1 MMAKTPQSTPSYV
14 SALLARRSAAQK
26 IVWGIELG
34 NRIKGSLGQVRG
46 EGKPAGTP
54 ASSALELSVVIPCLN
69 EADTIRACVEQVA
82 DTLSANGIAG
92 EILVADNGSEDASC
106 EIAEAAGARVV
117 HVSERGYG
125 NALRGGINAAHGR
138 YVIMGDADGSYD
150 FGEIPRFL
158 EKLREGFELVQGCR
172 LESGGGRVLPGAMPP
187 LHRWIGN
194 PVLSF
199 LTRLWFRT
207 EVQDAHCGLRGFDRD
222 LPDRLGLRC
231 SGMEFATE
239 MIVKASF
246 ADARIAQVPITLHP
260 DGRIQHEPHLRTFR
274 DGWRHLRFML
284 LYTPDWLFLIPGSVL
299 LVLGLIAF
307 GIALPGVRIAGVL
320 FDVHTLLFGS
330 LGVILGYQAIWFST
344 LAKAVGVAQH
354 LVPTPESSSRMNR
367 FTLERGIQLGVG
379 LGVVGIGL
387 LLVALLQWK
396 AVEFGDLDVQR
407 TMRWVIPGATLATVG
422 SQTILGSFFLSV
434 LDLTDR

>member
-1 MMAKTPQSTPSYV
+1 MLAKPVGRVAHPPPSTS
-14 SALLARRSAAQK
+14 
-26 IVWGIELG
+26 
-34 NRIKGSLGQVRG
+34 
-46 EGKPAGTP
+46 T
-54 ASSALELSVVIPCLN
+54 SALELSVVIPCLN
-69 EADTIRACVEQVA
+69 EADTLAACIEQVA
-82 DTLSANGIAG
+82 ETLDANGIVG
-92 EILVADNGSEDASC
+92 EIVVADNGSEDASRD
-106 EIAEAAGARVV
+106 IAESAGARVV
-117 HVSERGYG
+117 LVRERGYG
-125 NALRGGINAAHGR
+125 NALRGGIDAAKGR

-172 LESGGGRVLPGAMPP
+172 LERGGGRVLPGAMPP

-207 EVQDAHCGLRGFDRD
+207 SVQDAHCGLRGFDRE

-239 MIVKASF
+239 MIVKASL
-246 ADARIAQVPITLHP
+246 AEARIAQVPITLHP

-284 LYTPDWLFLIPGSVL
+284 LYAPDWLFLIPGTVL
-299 LVLGLIAF
+299 LGLGLLAF
-307 GIALPGVRIAGVL
+307 GIALPGVRIGGVL
-320 FDVHTLLFGS
+320 FDVHTLLFGG

-344 LAKAVGVAQH
+344 LTKALGIAQD
-354 LVPTPESSSRMNR
+354 LVPRPSTSSNSTPSGVSR
-367 FTLERGIQLGVG
+367 FTLERGIQIGLA
-379 LGVVGIGL
+379 LGVVGFAL
-387 LLVALLQWK
+387 LAVALLQWR
-396 AVEFGDLDVQR
+396 AAAFGDLDVQQ